1 MQSTTTMTSKERVLT
16 TFAHEEADRVPIDYA
31 SNPAL
36 DGRLK
41 EHFSLDP
48 KDGEGLLRALNV
60 DFRGVNAAYAG
71 PKLHQDVG
79 DRKVDIWGIHRRYV
93 DHGTG
98 GYWDYCDFPLREATE
113 EEIAAWPMPDPDD
126 YDYSKVAERCRALSG
141 YAIGVGGAGYGDIIN
156 SNGMIRTMEQT
167 LVDLVTDDP
176 AGLLLV
182 DRRHEIQLEVLR
194 RTLEAAR
201 GAIDFLKTGEDLGT
215 QIAPMISMDLFR
227 KHIRPRHQ
235 KYIDLARSFDIPV
248 MIHTCG
254 SSSWAYEDFIEM
266 GITVVDT
273 LQPEATNMSPRYLK
287 DNFGGRLAFH
297 GCISTAG
304 VLAHGS
310 VEDIVGEVRETL
322 EIMMPGGGY
331 CLSPTHS
338 MQDNTPTENAVAM
351 YRAAVEYGTY

>member
-1 MQSTTTMTSKERVLT
+1 MVQMNSKRRVLAV
-16 TFAHEEADRVPIDYA
+16 FAGAEPDRVPIDYS
-31 SNPAL
+31 SNPGL
-36 DGRLK
+36 DARLK
-41 EHFSLDP
+41 QHFSLAAD
-48 KDGEGLLRALNV
+48 DAAGLLQALGV
-60 DFRGVNAAYAG
+60 DFRGVNPPYAG
-71 PKLHQDVG
+71 PKLHADVPG
-79 DRKVDIWGIHRRYV
+79 RSVDIWGIHRRYV
-93 DHGTG
+93 DHGSG

-113 EEIAAWPMPDPDD
+113 EEIAAWPLPDPDD
-126 YDYSKVAERCRALSG
+126 FDYSNIAERCRTLEG
-141 YAIGVGGAGYGDIIN
+141 YAISVGGAGKGDIIN
-156 SNGMIRTMEQT
+156 SNGMLRTMEQT

-194 RTLEAAR
+194 RTIEAADGR
-201 GAIDFLKTGEDLGT
+201 IDFLKTGEDLGT
-215 QIAPMISMDLFR
+215 QIAPMISMELFR

-235 KYIDLARSFDIPV
+235 KFVDLAKSFDIPV

-273 LQPEATNMSPRYLK
+273 LQPEAKDMSPRYLK
-287 DNFGGRLAFH
+287 ETFGERLAFH

-304 VLAHGS
+304 ALANGS
-310 VEDIVGEVRETL
+310 VEDIVSEVRETL
-322 EIMMPGGGY
+322 EIMMPDGGY

-351 YRAAVEYGTY
+351 YQAALEYGTY

>member
-1 MQSTTTMTSKERVLT
+1 VNSKERVLT
-16 TFAHEEADRVPIDYA
+16 AFASAEPDRVPLDYSA
-31 SNPAL
+31 NPGI

-41 EHFSLDP
+41 EHFSLGVD
-48 KDGEGLLRALNV
+48 DDEGLLCALSV
-60 DFRGVNAAYAG
+60 DFRNVNPPYVG
-71 PKLHQDVG
+71 PKLHEDVG
-79 DRKVDIWGIHRRYV
+79 DRKVDVWGIHRRYV

-98 GYWDYCDFPLREATE
+98 GYWDYCDFPLQHATE
-113 EEIAAWPMPDPDD
+113 EEIAAWPMPSPDD
-126 YDYSKVAERCRALSG
+126 FDYEDAARRCRALGQFAVSTG
-141 YAIGVGGAGYGDIIN
+141 SAGKGDIIN
-156 SNGMIRTMEQT
+156 SNGMVRTMEQT

-182 DRRHEIQLEVLR
+182 DRRHRIQLEVLR
-194 RTLEAAR
+194 RTLEAAA
-201 GAIDFLKTGEDLGT
+201 GAIDFLKVGEDLGT

-235 KYIDLARSFDIPV
+235 KFVDLAKSFDVPV

-254 SSSWAYEDFIEM
+254 SSSWAYEDMIEM

-273 LQPEATNMSPRYLK
+273 LQPEAANMSPRYLK
-287 DNFGGRLAFH
+287 DRFGGRLAFH

-310 VEDIVGEVRETL
+310 VDDTVANVQETL

-351 YRAAVEYGTY
+351 YEVALRCGGY